1 MKIGQLNY
9 KMNKEFKLND
19 KIQKFEGWHSKEN
32 RFIHINNVKE
42 FIKIIE
48 DWCYKNNTIK
58 IPNTNLKLA
67 TTDGGWVN
75 VIELIN
81 FIKEKTGD
89 LK

>member
-9 KMNKEFKLND
+9 KMNKEFNLSE
-19 KIQKFEGWHSKEN
+19 KIQNPLNIYQMGVIPEKD
-32 RFIHINNVKE
+32 VKE

-67 TTDGGWVN
+67 ITDGGWVN